1 MDRVRHRIGDK
12 RVVGLVKAF
21 LCSGVLSEDGV
32 TRDTKAG
39 TPQGGILSPLLANIA
54 LSVLDEHFADAWE
67 RDMATRTQR
76 ATRRNHGEP
85 TYRIIRY
92 ADDFVVMVHGTRAHA
107 EGLRTEVEAAL
118 TSVGLRLNEE
128 KTSVCHIDEGFDFL
142 GFRIQRQV
150 KRGSNKAFVY
160 TWPSRKSLSSV
171 MAKVKAITRPG
182 DEQSTLRPPAS
193 DQWRPA
199 GLDELLPT
207 RRVEGHLLLPAPVHL
222 AAGGALAAPE
232 ASPCQLGVVASA
244 LPGKRLV
251 ARARWRSTV

>member
-1 MDRVRHRIGDK
+1 M
-12 RVVGLVKAF
+12 
-21 LCSGVLSEDGV
+21 
-32 TRDTKAG
+32 
-39 TPQGGILSPLLANIA
+39 
-54 LSVLDEHFADAWE
+54 
-67 RDMATRTQR
+67 
-76 ATRRNHGEP
+76 
-85 TYRIIRY
+85 RY

-118 TSVGLRLNEE
+118 SPVGLRLNEE

-171 MAKVKAITRPG
+171 MAKVQG
-182 DEQSTLRPPAS
+182 DHQTGNEQPTLRPPAPN
-193 DQWRPA
+193 QRRAA

-207 RRVEGHLLLPAPVHL
+207 RRVEGHLRLPAPVHL

-232 ASPCQLGVVASA
+232 TSPCQLGVACDGTTWRT
-244 LPGKRLV
+244 PGGPSMTANRC
-251 ARARWRSTV
+251 STVGQCR